1 MSNTL
6 ILAAIG
12 ALIAGVVMFL
22 RSSKEREAN
31 GEWSGGLQ
39 WGYLLIM
46 VGVFGLLSAAMSFT
60 AVLLIFVLFTGAVW
74 LLHKRRLKNQAHT
87 DGNHFTDI

>member
-39 WGYLLIM
+39 W
-46 VGVFGLLSAAMSFT
+46 A
-60 AVLLIFVLFTGAVW
+60 IF
-74 LLHKRRLKNQAHT
+74 
-87 DGNHFTDI
+87 